1 MKKSGRMRD
10 ASPDCKTLGSAES
23 CRKLASRVISAPGGA
38 QHGNKFPALPSKRRS
53 CVVRRSRMEKV
64 APNVGAS
71 EVERNPEWTETSRRV
86 LRQMESTSIKLQE
99 VEYAA
104 GFCVPRHSHSY
115 AFVSYTVAGVYW
127 SAHGCGGH
135 TCRPRSMRFLPCGER
150 HENYFPIRSRCLL
163 AELPAPFLELARE
176 HGPLPKAPGEISPR
190 LGATLGTQLYRE
202 FRKAD
207 DLSGMSIE
215 GLLLELLM
223 ARAEQPVRPGG
234 SAPPWLR
241 RVREMLHENKASR
254 LTLMDLARCAGRHPV
269 QVCRQFHSRF
279 GCTISSYVR
288 RVRVARAQSLL
299 DCHDLSIAEIA
310 LTCGFSDQSHFTA
323 AFHRLTGMPP
333 RRYRA
338 RNCKAAARK

>member
-1 MKKSGRMRD
+1 
-10 ASPDCKTLGSAES
+10 
-23 CRKLASRVISAPGGA
+23 
-38 QHGNKFPALPSKRRS
+38 
-53 CVVRRSRMEKV
+53 MEPV
-64 APNVGAS
+64 APNAGAS
-71 EVERNPEWTETSRRV
+71 VTESNPKCAGTSRRV

-104 GFCVPRHSHSY
+104 GFCVPRHSHPY
-115 AFVSYTVAGVYW
+115 ALISYTVAGVYW
-127 SAHGCGGH
+127 SAHGSGGH

-176 HGPLPKAPGEISPR
+176 HDSLLKVPGEISRR
-190 LGATLGTQLYRE
+190 LGATLGAQLYRE

-207 DLSGMSIE
+207 DLSEMSIE
-215 GLLLELLM
+215 GLLLELLI
-223 ARAEQPVRPGG
+223 ARAEQPAA
-234 SAPPWLR
+234 SAGPAPQWLG

-299 DCHDLSIAEIA
+299 DSPDLSIAEIA

-323 AFHRLTGMPP
+323 AFRRLTGMPP
-333 RRYRA
+333 RRYRT
-338 RNCKAAARK
+338 RNDNAATRE